1 MVESFLH
8 VITIGLVVIA
18 LLALYRALF
27 GPSAI
32 DRIIAVNIITT
43 EIVMLIIIYA
53 YLNDSVHYIDVALV
67 FVLGTFIA
75 TLCILKL
82 LREGKLI

>member
-1 MVESFLH
+1 MVESFFY
-8 VITIGLVVIA
+8 VITIGLVLIT
-18 LLALYRALF
+18 LLAMYRALF

-32 DRIIAVNIITT
+32 DRIIAINIVTT
-43 EIVMLIIIYA
+43 EIVMLILIYA
-53 YLNDSVHYIDVALV
+53 FLGKNAHYIDVALV

>member
-1 MVESFLH
+1 MVETFFNV
-8 VITIGLVVIA
+8 VIIGLVAIA
-18 LLALYRALF
+18 LLAMYRALF
-27 GPSAI
+27 GPSAV
-32 DRIIAVNIITT
+32 DRIIAINIITT
-43 EIVMLIIIYA
+43 EIVMLILIYA
-53 YLNDSVHYIDVALV
+53 FLGHNVYYIDVALV

>member
-1 MVESFLH
+1 MVEIFLN
-8 VITIGLVVIA
+8 IIIIGLVLVA
-18 LLALYRALF
+18 LLAMYRALV
-27 GPSAI
+27 GPSAL

-43 EIVMLIIIYA
+43 EIVMMILIYA
-53 YLNDSVHYIDVALV
+53 FLGNSIHYIDVALV

>member
-1 MVESFLH
+1 VVDTFFKL
-8 VITIGLVVIA
+8 VTAGLVAIA
-18 LLALYRALF
+18 LIAMYRALV

-32 DRIIAVNIITT
+32 DRIIAINIITT
-43 EIVMLIIIYA
+43 EIVMLLLIYA
-53 YLNDSVHYIDVALV
+53 FVKNSVHYVDVALV

>member
-1 MVESFLH
+1 VFDIFFH
-8 VITIGLVVIA
+8 AVTVGLVLIA
-18 LLALYRALF
+18 MIAMYRALV

-43 EIVMLIIIYA
+43 EIVMLILIYA
-53 YLNDSVHYIDVALV
+53 YLAKTVHYIDVALV

>member
-1 MVESFLH
+1 MVEVFFN

-18 LLALYRALF
+18 LLAMYRALV

-43 EIVMLIIIYA
+43 EIVMLILIYA
-53 YLNDSVHYIDVALV
+53 FLGDSVHYIDVALV

-75 TLCILKL
+75 TLCIMKL

>member
-1 MVESFLH
+1 MIETFLN
-8 VITIGLVVIA
+8 VIVIGLVIVA
-18 LLALYRALF
+18 LLAMYRALV

-32 DRIIAVNIITT
+32 DRIIAANIITT
-43 EIVMLIIIYA
+43 EIIMLILIY
-53 YLNDSVHYIDVALV
+53 SFFKKSSHYIDVALV
-67 FVLGTFIA
+67 YVLGAFIG

>member
-1 MVESFLH
+1 MIETFFN
-8 VITIGLVVIA
+8 VIIIGLVVVA
-18 LLALYRALF
+18 LLAMYRALV
-27 GPSAI
+27 GPSAV
-32 DRIIAVNIITT
+32 DRIIAANIITT
-43 EIVMLIIIYA
+43 EIIMLILIYSF
-53 YLNDSVHYIDVALV
+53 LGKSTHYIDVALV

>member
-1 MVESFLH
+1 MIESFLNI
-8 VITIGLVVIA
+8 VTIGLVVVA
-18 LLALYRALF
+18 LLAMYRALV

-32 DRIIAVNIITT
+32 DRVIAINIITT
-43 EIVMLIIIYA
+43 EIVMLILIYA
-53 YLNDSVHYIDVALV
+53 FLGDTVHYIDVALV

>member
-1 MVESFLH
+1 MVETFFN
-8 VITIGLVVIA
+8 VITVGLVLIA
-18 LLALYRALF
+18 LLAMYRALF
-27 GPSAI
+27 GPSAV
-32 DRIIAVNIITT
+32 DRIIAINIITT
-43 EIVMLIIIYA
+43 EIVMLILIYA
-53 YLNDSVHYIDVALV
+53 FIDHNVHYIDVALV

>member
-1 MVESFLH
+1 MVEIFLH
-8 VITIGLVVIA
+8 TITVGMVIIA
-18 LLALYRALF
+18 LLAMYRAVF
-27 GPSAI
+27 GPTPV

-43 EIVMLIIIYA
+43 EIVVLILIYA
-53 YLNDSVHYIDVALV
+53 YLGSNVHYIDVSLV

-75 TLCILKL
+75 TMCILKL